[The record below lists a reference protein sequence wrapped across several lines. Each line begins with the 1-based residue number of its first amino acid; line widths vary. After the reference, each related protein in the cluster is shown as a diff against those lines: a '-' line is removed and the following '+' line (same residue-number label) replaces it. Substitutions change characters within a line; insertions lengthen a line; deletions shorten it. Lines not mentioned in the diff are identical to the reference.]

1 MAATFLRQ
9 SARLGRGLVERAV
22 TKRCLLSAA
31 YLDSQK
37 WDQRKKDPQNLA
49 ELAALMDITY
59 EKKLPVSSLT
69 IARFID
75 NISSREEVEQAEYY
89 LYKFRHSP
97 NCWYLRDWTIHSWI
111 RQCLKYD
118 ARDKALHTVR
128 NQVQYGIFP
137 DNFTFNLL
145 MDSFIKEEDLTNALA
160 VVSEVMLQ
168 EVFDEQCTQLLSLY
182 VLHKYRHS
190 KPELKSEDERNL
202 GAILLLVG
210 LKQHNTVGFSSQLLG
225 LALLGKVELSKG
237 IRAVYTKMPL
247 IWTPGYLIRALNVM
261 ENMVKASNG
270 KRLCKEAVDAMA
282 TILETAATETSEP
295 TVTDESQEIKQE
307 AELDE
312 DADDNE
318 KSKLTDYLNK
328 FKELY
333 ADLESLGKIEAESLL
348 TLTDK
353 LVKENLPSSEAA
365 EILNYKKKLEKW
377 EEEHATLIQRE
388 KELKEKARQEREAR
402 LALKAASQT

>member
-1 MAATFLRQ
+1 MAAFLLRR
-9 SARLGRGLVERAV
+9 SALLSRAVKGFAV
-22 TKRCLLSAA
+22 TKRSLLSAA

-49 ELAALMDITY
+49 ELATLMDLTY

-111 RQCLKYD
+111 RQCLKFN
-118 ARDKALHTVR
+118 ARDKALHTLR

-145 MDSFIKEEDLTNALA
+145 MDSFIKKEDLTSALA

-168 EVFDEQCTQLLSLY
+168 EAFDEQCTQLLSLY
-182 VLHKYRHS
+182 VLHKYLHS
-190 KPELKSEDERNL
+190 EPELKFEDERNL
-202 GAILLLVG
+202 GAALLLVG
-210 LKQHNTVGFSSQLLG
+210 LKQNNTVGFSSQLLG
-225 LALLGKVELSKG
+225 LALLGRIELSKG

-247 IWTPGYLIRALNVM
+247 IWTSGYLNRALNVM

-270 KRLCKEAVDAMA
+270 KKLCKEAVDAMA
-282 TILETAATETSEP
+282 TILEMAASETSESM
-295 TVTDESQEIKQE
+295 VTDESQETKQE
-307 AELDE
+307 AALDE
-312 DADDNE
+312 EDDHE

-328 FKELY
+328 FKKLY
-333 ADLESLGKIEAESLL
+333 RELESLGKIEAERLL
-348 TLTDK
+348 TLTEK
-353 LVKENLPSSEAA
+353 LVKENLPSSEVG
-365 EILNYKKKLEKW
+365 EILNYEKKLEKW
-377 EEEHATLIQRE
+377 EEERATLIQRE
-388 KELKEKARQEREAR
+388 KQLREKARQEREAR
-402 LALKAASQT
+402 LAAKAAR

>member
-1 MAATFLRQ
+1 MAASWLRQ
-9 SARLGRGLVERAV
+9 SAPLARAVSGLAV
-22 TKRCLLSAA
+22 TKRSLLSAA

-49 ELAALMDITY
+49 ELAALMDMTY

-128 NQVQYGIFP
+128 NQLQYGTFP

-145 MDSFIKEEDLTNALA
+145 LDSYIKEEDLMNALA
-160 VVSEVMLQ
+160 VVNEVMLQ
-168 EVFDEQCTQLLSLY
+168 EAFDEQCTQLLSLY
-182 VLHKYRHS
+182 VLHKYLHS
-190 KPELKSEDERNL
+190 KPELKLEDERNL
-202 GAILLLVG
+202 GAALFLVG
-210 LKQHNTVGFSSQLLG
+210 LKQNNTVGFSSQLLG
-225 LALLGKVELSKG
+225 LALLGKVELAKG

-247 IWTPGYLIRALNVM
+247 IWTPGYLGRALNVM
-261 ENMVKASNG
+261 ENTVKASNG

-282 TILETAATETSEP
+282 TILEKAASETGESM
-295 TVTDESQEIKQE
+295 VTDESQETKQ
-307 AELDE
+307 
-312 DADDNE
+312 DAAFDDNDDDDNE
-318 KSKLTDYLNK
+318 KLKLTDYLSR
-328 FKELY
+328 FKKLY
-333 ADLESLGKIEAESLL
+333 AELESLGKIEAESLL

-353 LVKENLPSSEAA
+353 LVKENLPSSEAG
-365 EILNYKKKLEKW
+365 EILNYERKLEKW
-377 EEEHATLIQRE
+377 EEERAALIQRE
-388 KELKEKARQEREAR
+388 KELREKARQEREAR
-402 LALKAASQT
+402 LTAKAAT

>member
-1 MAATFLRQ
+1 MAGPLLVRCAL
-9 SARLGRGLVERAV
+9 LGRGRRELAV

-37 WDQRKKDPQNLA
+37 WDRRKKDLQNLA

-118 ARDKALHTVR
+118 ARDKALHTVK

-160 VVSEVMLQ
+160 VVDEVMLQ
-168 EVFDEQCTQLLSLY
+168 EAFDEQCTQLLSLY
-182 VLHKYRHS
+182 VLHKYLHN
-190 KPELKSEDERNL
+190 KPELKWEDERNL
-202 GAILLLVG
+202 GAALLLVG
-210 LKQHNTVGFSSQLLG
+210 LKQNNTVGFSSQLLG

-247 IWTPGYLIRALNVM
+247 IWTPGYLNRALNVM
-261 ENMVKASNG
+261 ENIVKASDG
-270 KRLCKEAVDAMA
+270 KRLCKEVVDAMA
-282 TILETAATETSEP
+282 TMLEMAASETSE
-295 TVTDESQEIKQE
+295 TKVTEESQETKQE
-307 AELDE
+307 AALDDNDDE
-312 DADDNE
+312 DNE

-328 FKELY
+328 FTELN
-333 ADLESLGKIEAESLL
+333 AELESLGKIEAASLL

-353 LVKENLPSSEAA
+353 LVKETLPSSEAG
-365 EILNYKKKLEKW
+365 EILSYEKKLEKW
-377 EEEHATLIQRE
+377 EEERAALIERE
-388 KELKEKARQEREAR
+388 KELREKARQEREAR
-402 LALKAASQT
+402 LAAKATS